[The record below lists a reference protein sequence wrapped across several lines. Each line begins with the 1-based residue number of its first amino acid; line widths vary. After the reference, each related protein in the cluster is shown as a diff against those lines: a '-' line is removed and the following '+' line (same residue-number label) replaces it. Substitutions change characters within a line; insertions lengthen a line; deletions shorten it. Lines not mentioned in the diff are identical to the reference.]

1 MFKGNKKFVYIFCG
15 IFAVVI
21 AVQYFLPKPTNWSR
35 TYLSK
40 DKAPFGCFAIY
51 NLMENVYS
59 KSYKINNKTLYNL
72 NNEQNKKTSLV
83 LVNDNISFNKNDI
96 RSLFEFLN
104 KGNTVFISAN
114 LFNGAIADTFHI
126 KTDQNYADYFES
138 VDSLIKKEG
147 IKIKLAA
154 CNYKKTS
161 FSYSRVAS
169 SAYFRNFDST
179 RFKVLAD
186 LGKDKAC
193 LIVGNVG
200 KGKLYLMTV
209 PDVFGNYFIVND
221 PNRKFVYAMLSLIKN
236 DELVWDEYYKTYNVT
251 NYSFIKFVLENDS
264 LYAAYL
270 LIIFILIFY
279 MIFEGRRRQRAI
291 PIIEPPRNSTLEFI
305 NVVGH
310 VYYNSK
316 NHQSIAAEKI
326 KFFYEGVRRKFNVN
340 TNQINDEF
348 LNEISVLS
356 GIEKKLIRQLFVY
369 CEKLKEPVEITENE
383 LIELNRQIHN
393 FNKNSLR

>member
-59 KSYKINNKTLYNL
+59 KSYKLNNQTLYNL
-72 NNEQNKKTSLV
+72 NNQQQKKASL
-83 LVNDNISFNKNDI
+83 LIVNDNINLNKNDI

-104 KGNTVFISAN
+104 MGNTVFISVN
-114 LFNGAIADTFHI
+114 QFNGALADTFHI
-126 KTDQNYADYFES
+126 RTDYDYSDYFQS

-147 IKIKLAA
+147 MKIKLTAS
-154 CNYKKTS
+154 NYKKKT
-161 FSYSRVAS
+161 FAYSRVAA
-169 SAYFRNFDST
+169 SAYFRSFDST
-179 RFKVLAD
+179 RFSVLAD

-193 LIVGNVG
+193 LIVTNVG

-209 PDVFGNYFIVND
+209 PDVFSNYFIVND
-221 PNRKFVYAMLSLIKN
+221 TNRQVVYAMLTLIKN
-236 DELVWDEYYKTYNVT
+236 DELIWDEYYKTYNVT
-251 NYSFIKFVLENDS
+251 NYSFIKFILESDS
-264 LYAAYL
+264 LYTAYL

-291 PIIEPPRNSTLEFI
+291 PVLEPPKNSTLEFI
-305 NVVGH
+305 NVVSH
-310 VYYNSK
+310 VYYNS
-316 NHQSIAAEKI
+316 NSHQSIATEKI
-326 KFFYEGVRRKFNVN
+326 KFFYETVRRKFNVN
-340 TNQINDEF
+340 TNQINEEF
-348 LNEISVLS
+348 LNEVSVLS
-356 GIEKKLIRQLFVY
+356 GIEKKLIKQLFVY
-369 CEKLKEPVEITENE
+369 CEKLKEPIEINENE